1 VNRAEVFRALTAEMT
16 GLGFR
21 RWRSDGEYVMDLG
34 EGFEGWCSFA
44 DRTRQGGRILSVA
57 PFAGVRCTAVEERIA
72 RWCGDVVPGWVE
84 RSYVATVS
92 TNVGY
97 LRREA
102 GWSEHVLDLTEGI
115 PVEVVQGLLADVTD
129 VALGF
134 FREAA
139 SYAGAARA
147 LRHGKG
153 QMPDRRLERLP
164 LVLALR
170 GDLEEA
176 HRELD
181 VMRRTVEEGDCTTP
195 RYLRYLAGFEEEF
208 PRTVAR

>member
-1 VNRAEVFRALTAEMT
+1 M
-16 GLGFR
+16 
-21 RWRSDGEYVMDLG
+21 
-34 EGFEGWCSFA
+34 
-44 DRTRQGGRILSVA
+44 A
-57 PFAGVRCTAVEERIA
+57 PFAGVRCTAVEERIT
-72 RWCGDVVPGWVE
+72 RWCGDVVPGWDE

-97 LRREA
+97 LRRDA
-102 GWSEHVLDLTEGI
+102 GWLEHVLDLTEGT
-115 PVEVVQGLLADVTD
+115 PVELVQGLITDVTD

-139 SYAGAARA
+139 SYAGVARA

-176 HRELD
+176 RRELD
-181 VMRRTVEEGDCTTP
+181 LMRRAVEEGAYTTP

-208 PRTVAR
+208 PRTTAR